1 MSTHDREMKER
12 ERDMERKERDTDRK
26 GEKENLS
33 VLFLLGH
40 FLVFLCHLT

>member
-33 VLFLLGH
+33 VLFLLSH